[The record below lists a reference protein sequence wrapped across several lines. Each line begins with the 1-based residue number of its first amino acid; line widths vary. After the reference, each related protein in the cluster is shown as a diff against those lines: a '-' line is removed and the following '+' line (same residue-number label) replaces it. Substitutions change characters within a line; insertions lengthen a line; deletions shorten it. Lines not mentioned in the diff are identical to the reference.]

1 MKKKQGLT
9 ALIFISPWIAGFLAF
24 TIIPLFSSLYF
35 SFTDYNVISEPV
47 FVGFENYKQLLTDDN
62 NFYNALG
69 NSLYMIVIGLTTVT
83 IVTFIISVLMN
94 DRRIRGLSFFRVV
107 FFIPTLVPLV
117 ILSILWIWI
126 LQPEVG
132 IVNSIL
138 KFAGIK
144 GPGWFAS
151 PFWAKPAFILMMIWG
166 SGNMIII
173 FLAGLQNI
181 PMTLYEAA
189 DIDGA
194 GYIRKVTGITLPLMR
209 PVILFNVVTGIIKVL
224 QSFAESFIIT
234 NGGPDNATNFYALY
248 LYRNAFS
255 YFKMGYASAMAWILL
270 LITVLI
276 VSVLFY
282 LDKKFRQDSF

>member
-1 MKKKQGLT
+1 MKRKQGLI
-9 ALIFISPWIAGFLAF
+9 ALIFISPWIIGFLLF

-35 SFTDYNVISEPV
+35 SLTDYNVVSEPV
-47 FVGFENYKQLLTDDN
+47 FVGMDNYKQLITNDN
-62 NFYNALG
+62 NFYQVLG
-69 NSLYMIVIGLTTVT
+69 NSLYMIVFGLTFVT
-83 IVTFIISVLMN
+83 IVTFSISILMN
-94 DRRIRGLSFFRVV
+94 DRRVKGLSFFRVV

-138 KFAGIK
+138 KLFGFR

-151 PFWAKPAFILMMIWG
+151 PFWAKPAFILMMVWG

-173 FLAGLQNI
+173 YLAGLQNI
-181 PMTLYEAA
+181 PVTLYEAA

-194 GYIRKVTGITLPLMR
+194 GYFSKVINITLPLMR

-224 QSFAESFIIT
+224 QSCAESFIIT

-255 YFKMGYASAMAWILL
+255 YFKMG
-270 LITVLI
+270 
-276 VSVLFY
+276 
-282 LDKKFRQDSF
+282 